1 MNKILIE
8 SYSPSRVLRSTAA
21 ADPRPGAD
29 KTGARWPDAELV
41 ERIKRG
47 DEVAFGALL
56 ERYQGKVYR
65 LALSLTKRPEDAEEV
80 LQDVFLTVHR
90 KLPSFEGR
98 SAFSTWLYRIT
109 VNAALMKLR
118 GKGRDDESLEAYL
131 PQFTE
136 DGRHARMVLDFTQ
149 GPEEALLRKER
160 EQIIRAAI
168 DALPPDYKVV
178 LVLRDIEG
186 LSNQEVTEILGAA
199 VPAVKSRLHRARLAL
214 RERLA
219 VYVEGGRA
227 TVPRRAVS
235 DRPDS
240 DREKSSRNR
249 SQGADWILLHQ
260 KCNVRTMR
268 AR

>member
-1 MNKILIE
+1 MRIFCE
-8 SYSPSRVLRSTAA
+8 SFRRSGTSNVMARVGESVSDQTLVAQTL
-21 ADPRPGAD
+21 
-29 KTGARWPDAELV
+29 TGEESAFEGLV
-41 ERIKRG
+41 
-47 DEVAFGALL
+47 

-65 LALSLTKRPEDAEEV
+65 LALSLTKRHEDAEEV

-118 GKGRDDESLEAYL
+118 GKGRAEESLEAYL

-160 EQIIRAAI
+160 EQVIRAAI

-178 LVLRDIEG
+178 LVLRDLEG
-186 LSNQEVTEILGAA
+186 LSNEAVAEVVGASIM
-199 VPAVKSRLHRARLAL
+199 AVKARLHRARLVL
-214 RERLA
+214 RGKLDQHVKELRS
-219 VYVEGGRA
+219 
-227 TVPRRAVS
+227 RR
-235 DRPDS
+235 
-240 DREKSSRNR
+240 
-249 SQGADWILLHQ
+249 
-260 KCNVRTMR
+260 
-268 AR
+268 